1 MFTGAVCA
9 VTTAVWSDWALDEPS
24 AFVAVSS
31 TRSVEPTSPGA
42 TTWVCPVSPAIA
54 AQPAPTA
61 SQRSHASAK
70 PIGGVPVQEPETA
83 VSVSPE
89 TAVPLMVG
97 GDALDGVAAERASAP
112 ALRAAMA
119 AAPTTSAP
127 LDLNA
132 KRRAR
137 RTLSGRCGSDMVDS
151 LLARD
156 FSPDVH
162 ARCVSHPLVR
172 ARGPSIS

>member
-1 MFTGAVCA
+1 MYVSDVPLHVPVEVVSVAPSTAEPEMSGSAVFTGAVCA
-9 VTTAVWSDWALDEPS
+9 VTTAVWADWALVAPS
-24 AFVAVSS
+24 GFVAVSS

-97 GDALDGVAAERASAP
+97 GDALAGVAASAP
-112 ALRAAMA
+112 RRPRSGPRWPPLRRPALHS
-119 AAPTTSAP
+119 T
-127 LDLNA
+127 
-132 KRRAR
+132 
-137 RTLSGRCGSDMVDS
+137 
-151 LLARD
+151 
-156 FSPDVH
+156 
-162 ARCVSHPLVR
+162 
-172 ARGPSIS
+172 